1 MRWRRSAGPMTAGN
15 SRTHRRVSWSRGG
28 AIGRLVRSDLF
39 LAALRELAARGWSA
53 RAHTVHRQ
61 DIPADISPQKPQR
74 VVDLDASVKWPA
86 PPACGSRTKTSSAA
100 ATKNPADNTMM
111 GSLVRM
117 VLADGRG
124 PHGAI
129 LLMPLT

>member
-53 RAHTVHRQ
+53 RAHV
-61 DIPADISPQKPQR
+61 
-74 VVDLDASVKWPA
+74 
-86 PPACGSRTKTSSAA
+86 SSAGYPSRHITPKTA
-100 ATKNPADNTMM
+100 VCCRF
-111 GSLVRM
+111 GY
-117 VLADGRG
+117 RG
-124 PHGAI
+124 EMAGTAC
-129 LLMPLT
+129 LWFANEN